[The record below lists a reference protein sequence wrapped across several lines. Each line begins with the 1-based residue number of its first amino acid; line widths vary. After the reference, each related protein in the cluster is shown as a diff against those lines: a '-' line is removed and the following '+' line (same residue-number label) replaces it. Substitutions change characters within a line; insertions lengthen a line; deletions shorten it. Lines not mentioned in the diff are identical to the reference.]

1 MDDSANYMRK
11 LLEPHYRISFRGPNG
26 LNAHEFII
34 DFSEFNA
41 AGIHG
46 EDAAKRLI
54 DFGFHAPTM
63 SWPVPETL
71 MVEPT
76 ESEPR
81 AELERFCQALIH
93 IRQVQKS
100 LFEVECWLKPRT

>member
-1 MDDSANYMRK
+1 MRK
-11 LLEPHYRISFRGPNG
+11 RLEPHYKISFRGPNN

-34 DFSEFNA
+34 SFAEFNSI
-41 AGIHG
+41 GIHS
-46 EDAAKRLI
+46 EDVAKRLI

-76 ESEPR
+76 ESEPL
-81 AELERFCQALIH
+81 AELDRFVDALIH
-93 IRQVQKS
+93 IRQVETKRS
-100 LFEVECWLKPRT
+100 CFFPPPLFTKTLGNSRC